1 MPKGSHNNNAAPTT
15 VGAPKGKP
23 FQKSDTGAD
32 ITKSGTNVTPRV
44 MIAIPKGLDDRLK
57 LLKDAT
63 HSPSKVA
70 IIAIALGMLMTNM
83 NLRMIDIDPEGGIDE
98 DDEEDDNE

>member
-1 MPKGSHNNNAAPTT
+1 MPKGFSKKDN
-15 VGAPKGKP
+15 
-23 FQKSDTGAD
+23 TGAD

-57 LLKDAT
+57 MLKDAT

-83 NLRMIDIDPEGGIDE
+83 NLKMIDVDPEGSLDE
-98 DDEEDDNE
+98 DEEDADE